1 MKLAAMH
8 VLWDCLAI
16 YCVSTPVKMQ
26 AAKERARQ
34 NAIDK
39 GLLDVD
45 RVRPTPGMLLA
56 TQVS

>member
-1 MKLAAMH
+1 
-8 VLWDCLAI
+8 
-16 YCVSTPVKMQ
+16 MQ

-45 RVRPTPGMLLA
+45 RISPTPGMVLTVA
-56 TQVS
+56 AGSVAKFSDAGMKKIVDGWP